1 MSRPFH
7 AKCSVFPH
15 FFRNMLKSGERSL
28 MPELPEVETIRRGLS
43 KFILNRKIQKIEI
56 LCEKSFLGKPITGTV
71 VGLLREED
79 TDSEGFTSIMY
90 IPQIE
95 YKVGEQLYT
104 AKGSGSSDASAHSIG
119 EQIQIMYNPA
129 NVQEYLIKGDN
140 SSNIG
145 GIIWIVFGIIML
157 LIGIKQLIFGR

>member
-1 MSRPFH
+1 MVRKLLFIVFGIVALGLGIFIMVSGSRL
-7 AKCSVFPH
+7 AKACT
-15 FFRNMLKSGERSL
+15 E
-28 MPELPEVETIRRGLS
+28 ET
-43 KFILNRKIQKIEI
+43 
-56 LCEKSFLGKPITGTV
+56 TGTV
-71 VGLLREED
+71 VGILREED

-95 YKVGEQLYT
+95 YKVGEQFYT